1 MQIRCVLKFQKILKI
16 QKEVNTM
23 NLPPLTQRFV
33 LHFGEMGSRWGINR
47 TVGQIY
53 ALLYVSAKP
62 LNADEVG
69 EALNF
74 SRSNV
79 SMGLK
84 ELQSWSLVRLIHQ
97 PNDRRE
103 YFQAPEDVWAIFR
116 TLATERRKREIDPTL
131 SMLRDAL
138 MEQPSVQED
147 IHAQARMK
155 QMHAFIEMMT
165 DWLDEVQKMDS
176 ATLASLM
183 KMGAKVQKMLELKDR
198 VKHVFGLSPEA
209 APEVVPEVA
218 PAAAAAVE
226 VKNGPL

>member
-1 MQIRCVLKFQKILKI
+1 
-16 QKEVNTM
+16 M
-23 NLPPLTQRFV
+23 NLAPLTQRFV

-53 ALLYVSAKP
+53 ALLYVSPRA
-62 LNADEVG
+62 LNADDIG
-69 EALNF
+69 EALAF

-84 ELQSWSLVRLIHQ
+84 ELQSWNLVRLQHL

-116 TLATERRKREIDPTL
+116 TLAEERRKREIDPTL

-138 MEQPSVQED
+138 MEHPSNEDD

-155 QMHAFIEMMT
+155 EMHDLIELMT
-165 DWLDEVQKMDS
+165 GWLSDVQKMDS
-176 ATLASLM
+176 DTLVSLM
-183 KMGAKVQKMLELKDR
+183 KMGAQVQKLLQVKDR
-198 VKHVFGLSPEA
+198 VANSVKAGLG
-209 APEVVPEVA
+209 VK
-218 PAAAAAVE
+218 PANPANPA
-226 VKNGPL
+226 NPSSRS

>member
-1 MQIRCVLKFQKILKI
+1 
-16 QKEVNTM
+16 M
-23 NLPPLTQRFV
+23 NLPSLTQRFV

-47 TVGQIY
+47 TVGQMY

-62 LNADEVG
+62 LNADEMG
-69 EALNF
+69 EALGF

-84 ELQSWSLVRLIHQ
+84 ELQSWNLVRMTHQ

-116 TLATERRKREIDPTL
+116 TLAQERRKREIDPTL

-138 MEQPSVQED
+138 MEQPSGAED

-155 QMHAFIEMMT
+155 QMHGFIELMT
-165 DWLDEVQKMDS
+165 DWLDDVQTMDS
-176 ATLASLM
+176 ATLTSLM
-183 KMGAKVQKMLELKDR
+183 QLGTKVQKLLEMKDR
-198 VKHVFGLSPEA
+198 VMQVFTHEQS
-209 APEVVPEVA
+209 
-218 PAAAAAVE
+218 
-226 VKNGPL
+226 

>member
-1 MQIRCVLKFQKILKI
+1 
-16 QKEVNTM
+16 M

-138 MEQPSVQED
+138 MEQPSVAED

-198 VKHVFGLSPEA
+198 VKQVFGLSPEA
-209 APEVVPEVA
+209 ASGAVPEGAPVVA
-218 PAAAAAVE
+218 AVVE

>member
-1 MQIRCVLKFQKILKI
+1 
-16 QKEVNTM
+16 M

-69 EALNF
+69 EALGF

-138 MEQPSVQED
+138 MEQPSVAED

-198 VKHVFGLSPEA
+198 VKQVFGLSSEA
-209 APEVVPEVA
+209 APEAVPEVA
-218 PAAAAAVE
+218 PLPAAAVE

>member
-1 MQIRCVLKFQKILKI
+1 
-16 QKEVNTM
+16 M
-23 NLPPLTQRFV
+23 NLAPLTQRFV
-33 LHFGEMGSRWGINR
+33 IHFGEMGSRWGINR

-53 ALLYVSAKP
+53 ALLYVSPKP

-69 EALNF
+69 ESLGF

-84 ELQSWSLVRLIHQ
+84 ELQSWNLVRLIHQ

-116 TLATERRKREIDPTL
+116 TLAAERRKREIDPTL

-138 MEQPSVQED
+138 MEQPSVTQD

-155 QMHAFIEMMT
+155 QMHEFIELMT
-165 DWLDEVQKMDS
+165 DWLDDVQKMDS

-183 KMGAKVQKMLELKDR
+183 KMGSKVQKLLEIKDR
-198 VKHVFGLSPEA
+198 VKQVFTLSAEPQIA
-209 APEVVPEVA
+209 VAIQIDEVNDG
-218 PAAAAAVE
+218 
-226 VKNGPL
+226 KL

>member
-1 MQIRCVLKFQKILKI
+1 
-16 QKEVNTM
+16 M

-103 YFQAPEDVWAIFR
+103 YFQAPDDVWAIFR

-138 MEQPSVQED
+138 MEQPSVAED

-198 VKHVFGLSPEA
+198 VKQVFGLSPEA
-209 APEVVPEVA
+209 APLDT
-218 PAAAAAVE
+218 AAVE
-226 VKNGPL
+226 VKNGQL